1 MKRLLVLLVALWLA
15 GCAGVSRIQ
24 AGDTTVA
31 NRLAVKIDADWNQLT
46 HKIVPTA
53 VTWTVE
59 GITID
64 SLNFY
69 VGLKDGEALAPAPK
83 DGKPL
88 VFKSAMQPHEI
99 VTLYQGLH
107 SRDGS
112 QFELVR
118 LEPADFL
125 GGKGFRFEYAV
136 IRKYDDVR
144 LRGMAYGIVRQGE
157 LFVIDYSAPRLA
169 FFGRHQ
175 ASVEAIVKT
184 ARVAQ

>member
-1 MKRLLVLLVALWLA
+1 MKRLLVILATVWLV

-24 AGDTTVA
+24 AGDTTIG
-31 NRLAVKIDADWNQLT
+31 NRLAVKINTDWNQLSQ
-46 HKIVPTA
+46 KVVPTA

-59 GITID
+59 GVTVD

-83 DGKPL
+83 DSKPL
-88 VFKSAMQPHEI
+88 VFKSTMLPHEI
-99 VTLYQGLH
+99 VTLYQGLY

-112 QFELVR
+112 RFELTR

-125 GGKGFRFEYAV
+125 GGKGFRFDYAV
-136 IRKYDDVR
+136 VRKYDDVR

-169 FFGRHQ
+169 FFERHQ
-175 ASVEAIVKT
+175 AAVEAIVRT
-184 ARVAQ
+184 ARVSN